1 MRPKQTMNKSML
13 ASIVAIK
20 CGILKKEAEKIISE
34 TFSVIKSEVRQ
45 GSKVR
50 INGFGV
56 FDTVW
61 RKKKVGM
68 DMNRHRRVE
77 IPAHRIPVFR
87 SSKVFRRKI
96 SNNLKS

>member
-1 MRPKQTMNKSML
+1 ML

-20 CGILKKEAEKIISE
+20 CGILKKDADRVISA

-45 GSKVR
+45 GGKVR

-56 FDTVW
+56 FDTAW
-61 RKKKVGM
+61 RKSKIGM
-68 DMNRHRRVE
+68 DMNRHEPVE

-87 SSKVFRRKI
+87 SSKVFRKKI
-96 SNNLKS
+96 SNNPKS